1 MSENPYTP
9 PSADLGSQAFERG
22 PGTGDVDIGQCL
34 SDAWAACWEN
44 FPLWLGVGL
53 VGTVAGLLAMVTIL
67 GIPLLLPHLI
77 WGSYRFVLNMHDGR
91 AEFGDLFAGFAR
103 YTTVLAAVLIAGVA
117 LFALSLLVQSVQI
130 LGAALDSQV
139 VLGLSYF
146 VSFAFAF
153 FVSPRLMLGF
163 FYMVD
168 QDMGGIEALQAAW
181 SATARLR
188 WWIFPLLVLLN
199 YVIAIAG
206 LLVLVVGIIP
216 AIAITYLLWASA
228 YRQLEGHPAG
238 A

>member
-1 MSENPYTP
+1 
-9 PSADLGSQAFERG
+9 
-22 PGTGDVDIGQCL
+22 
-34 SDAWAACWEN
+34 
-44 FPLWLGVGL
+44 
-53 VGTVAGLLAMVTIL
+53 
-67 GIPLLLPHLI
+67 
-77 WGSYRFVLNMHDGR
+77 
-91 AEFGDLFAGFAR
+91 
-103 YTTVLAAVLIAGVA
+103 
-117 LFALSLLVQSVQI
+117 
-130 LGAALDSQV
+130 
-139 VLGLSYF
+139 
-146 VSFAFAF
+146 
-153 FVSPRLMLGF
+153 MLGF